1 MTRSGAVLY
10 KTIYKQGVPY
20 EIIRY
25 DYIGRVSHKCLY
37 KNDWINKDSIY
48 AREEDSK

>member
-1 MTRSGAVLY
+1 MTKSGAVLY

-20 EIIRY
+20 HIISY
-25 DYIGRVSHKCLY
+25 DDIGRVTHRRLY

-48 AREEDSK
+48 AREGDSR